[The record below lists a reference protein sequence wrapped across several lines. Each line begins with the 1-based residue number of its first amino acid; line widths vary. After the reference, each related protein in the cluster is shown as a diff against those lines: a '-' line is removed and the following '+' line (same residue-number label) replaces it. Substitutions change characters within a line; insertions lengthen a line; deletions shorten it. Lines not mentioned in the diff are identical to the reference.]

1 MDTNQFFSF
10 DRMSLLVR
18 KNIQENWRP
27 IALSWAGIF
36 GLLVIIA
43 LLVAKASHYDGIQ
56 PEYYSSRSI
65 ANFLGWITAVFL
77 ICGVYVAACSFKR
90 MATPPGA
97 LSTLMTPAS
106 QFEKFALKWLAAVP
120 VYILVFFVIAYLADW
135 IRVYASYWMYD
146 IEVRPVNVMKILF
159 HPTDMGLFKGI
170 AWRSLLYF
178 LAMQSFFLL
187 GSIVWPKNSA
197 LKTFVC
203 MIAISFI
210 YAWVGIWIAS
220 LLDMSDGDSHL
231 YYGGPEFINE
241 DSVLYVVDVFTA
253 IIAVINYWLTYQ
265 RFREAETISRW

>member
-18 KNIQENWRP
+18 KNIQENWRQ

-43 LLVAKASHYDGIQ
+43 LLVARASHYDGIQ

-65 ANFLGWITAVFL
+65 ANFLGWITAVFS
-77 ICGVYVAACSFKR
+77 ICGVYVASCSFKR

-120 VYILVFFVIAYLADW
+120 VYILIFFVIAYLADW

-178 LAMQSFFLL
+178 LAVQSFFLL

-210 YAWVGIWIAS
+210 YVWVGIWIAS

-231 YYGGPEFINE
+231 YYGGPEFLNE

-253 IIAVINYWLTYQ
+253 IIAVINYWLTYR